1 MQIDHT
7 QIDHHLYEI
16 QLYDFLNL
24 SHEILSLLEQH
35 QDWCFRTN
43 TSVVPDNPCPG
54 QIGNFEHAHAHPLLM
69 QYLAQFI
76 DKTREQLFDI
86 LLGNKIF
93 VSMHKEK
100 TKEWMI
106 TNVILTCN
114 FYVVLANYGIDY
126 DMHVD
131 GPLDKTI
138 ALGLIYFVHE
148 NDPGR
153 STIFRDW
160 SDRHNIVIS
169 TGYRRGWLVVNSD
182 RSLHQTCN
190 TSKHNRYGMKFQI
203 NIK

>member
-16 QLYDFLNL
+16 QLHDFLNP
-24 SHEILSLLEQH
+24 SHEISSLLEQH
-35 QDWCFRTN
+35 QSWSFRTN

-54 QIGNFEHAHAHPLLM
+54 QIGNFENFQAHPLLM
-69 QYLAQFI
+69 QYLEQFTN
-76 DKTREQLFDI
+76 KTRDQLFDI
-86 LLGNKIF
+86 LLDNEIF

-100 TKEWMI
+100 TKEWMLK
-106 TNVILTCN
+106 NVILTCN

-131 GPLDKTI
+131 CPLDKTI

-160 SDRHNIVIS
+160 GNQHNIVIS
-169 TGYRRGWLVVNSD
+169 TGYRCGWLLVNSD
-182 RSLHQTCN
+182 RSLHKTCN
-190 TSKHNRYGMKFQI
+190 TSNQNRYGMKFQI
-203 NIK
+203 FIK